1 MKKCINKDALIF
13 NTEDWLYILKI
24 QYEHGN
30 CLLIAMAWRP
40 TCMLMINVT
49 EQWGWGGFVT
59 RYITCIKVYKHAK
72 YTNI

>member
-1 MKKCINKDALIF
+1 M
-13 NTEDWLYILKI
+13 KI

-49 EQWGWGGFVT
+49 EHWGWGGFVT